1 MNNMMKALSA
11 SLLMLTATLS
21 AFAIDYIP
29 ESEVKTAD
37 PFVLYDNGTYYLYG
51 TRAGNPNKGFEAFTS
66 TDLKTWKREGYVIT
80 TGHSL
85 YWAPE
90 VYKFDGKYYMY
101 YSANHRLYVATADS
115 PLGPFKDVTGEPMLE
130 LGVNTI
136 DNTVFTDTLAD
147 GSVQQW
153 MFFVEESGGNTIY
166 RCKLNSDHVTCD
178 ASTVQKVLG
187 ADQSYEKKVSY
198 KCTEGP
204 IVYKKGNRYFLQYS
218 ANTYNSVY
226 YAVCVAFT
234 TSIEGN
240 QWTKLNTNP
249 ILNYQKLDNQLY
261 GTGHHGWFIDSDGKL
276 RIVFHAYK
284 NSKCEGTRRVYFG
297 TMKASSR
304 SMSIDLSDPIIS
316 PKLYLGGYDHCD
328 SLTTAVQA
336 GTIVTADLN
345 NDGHKDI
352 IAAGNT
358 REVLKCS
365 TLLYDSGTGQ
375 WQLHANSL
383 KATGNPAI
391 VPCDFNMDGN
401 IDILAFDT
409 RGENVSDPV
418 SITDADLERE
428 GLFLGDGD
436 GNFSRQELT
445 FIDENGNEA
454 NFNMAAPSSADVAD
468 FNNDGLPDI
477 VLCGVRP
484 NVQNANVVLINQ
496 GNYKFQ
502 VRPWDSESELTY
514 ASVKAADFN
523 NDGYADFIVSAAKD
537 SGKTPYVAVYQNNPD
552 APGTFTVRSSG
563 STGLRNLANGTVQ
576 IADINNDG
584 WLDIFLQGSSSNA
597 TSTSQFKQYVY
608 INNKRTNIAFKSD
621 SKSSATTTNNN
632 EVARIQNYSNSTAG
646 IIDWDGDGL
655 FDLFVAGRNEG
666 VQTQLGF
673 YYHNVD
679 GHLMKDCIASGASGS
694 AVAFPDW
701 NGDGVR
707 DYLNAGY
714 STDDL
719 SFNTD
724 FKGTR
729 STVYYSHE
737 TPAPRPSAPL
747 SLAVEGKAGE
757 VSLSWVAASD
767 SQPNT
772 TFEYYVADSGGKLL
786 SQVLSFVGGNDD
798 GVRKVDRLGNA
809 GCNQK
814 LTLALPVGSYTFG
827 VQAINAAYDG
837 SPFATISFSVSA
849 DGVSTGIGGIHAG
862 KAAKRLVS
870 RYGVDGVRIGN
881 PVHGVVIN
889 RYSDGTVAKQLLRN

>member
-1 MNNMMKALSA
+1 MALGCA
-11 SLLMLTATLS
+11 Q

-51 TRAGNPNKGFEAFTS
+51 THAGNPNKGFEAFTS
-66 TDLKTWKREGYVIT
+66 KDLKTWKREGYVIS

-101 YSANHRLYVATADS
+101 YSANHRLYVATADN

-130 LGVNTI
+130 LGKNTI
-136 DNTVFTDTLAD
+136 DNTVFTDTLED

-153 MFFVEESGGNTIY
+153 MFFVEESGGNVIY
-166 RCKLNSDHVTCD
+166 RCKLNADHVTCD
-178 ASTVQKVLG
+178 ASTVQRVLG
-187 ADQSYEKKVSY
+187 ADQSYEKKSSY
-198 KCTEGP
+198 RCTEGP

-218 ANTYNSVY
+218 ANTYNSIY

-240 QWTKLNTNP
+240 QWTKLSTNP
-249 ILNYQKLDNQLY
+249 ILNYQTLDNQLY
-261 GTGHHGWFIDSDGKL
+261 GTGHHGWFIDKDGKL

-284 NSKCEGTRRVYFG
+284 NNKCQGTRRVYFG

-304 SMSIDLSDPIIS
+304 SMSMDLDDPIIS
-316 PKLYLGGYDHCD
+316 PKLYLGGYDYCD
-328 SLTTAVQA
+328 SLTTAVQ
-336 GTIVTADLN
+336 GGSIITADLN
-345 NDGHKDI
+345 NDGHKDL

-358 REVLKCS
+358 REGLKNS
-365 TLLYDSGTGQ
+365 TLLYNADSGE

-383 KATGNPAI
+383 KATNNPALI
-391 VPCDFNMDGN
+391 PCDFNMDGN

-409 RGENVSDPV
+409 RGENVKDPV

-428 GLFLGDGD
+428 GLFLGDGK
-436 GNFSRQELT
+436 GNFTRQEFT
-445 FIDENGNEA
+445 FVDESGNEA
-454 NFNMAAPSSADVAD
+454 KLNMAAPSSADVAD

-477 VLCGVRP
+477 VLCGARP

-496 GNYKFQ
+496 GNYKFKIC
-502 VRPWDSESELTY
+502 PWDSETELTY

-523 NDGYADFIVSAAKD
+523 NDGYADFVVSAAKD
-537 SGKTPYVAVYQNNPD
+537 GGKTPYVAVYQNNAD
-552 APGTFTVRSSG
+552 KPGTFTVRSSG
-563 STGLRNLANGTVQ
+563 NTGLRNLSNGTVQ

-608 INNKRTNIAFKSD
+608 TNRKRSDIAFRAD
-621 SKSSATTTNNN
+621 NSSTATTTNNN

-655 FDLFVAGRNEG
+655 FDLFVPGRNEG

-679 GHLMKDCIASGASGS
+679 GHLMRDCIASGASGS
-694 AVAFPDW
+694 VVAFPDW

-724 FKGTR
+724 YKGAR

-737 TPAPRPSAPL
+737 TPAQRPAEPV
-747 SLAVEGKAGE
+747 SLAASGKAGE
-757 VSLSWVAASD
+757 VKLSWNAAND

-772 TFEYYVADSGGKLL
+772 TFEYYLKDKDGKLI
-786 SQVLSFVGGNDD
+786 SQVLSFVGGDND
-798 GVRKVDRLGNA
+798 GLRKVDRLGNA
-809 GCNQK
+809 GCNQE
-814 LTLALPVGSYTFG
+814 LTLALPAGSYTFG
-827 VQAINAAYDG
+827 VQAINAGYDG
-837 SPFATISFSVSA
+837 SKFATLGFNVTA
-849 DGVSTGIGGIHAG
+849 DGVVATGISNIHADGAG
-862 KAAKRLVS
+862 KKVVVA
-870 RYGVDGVRIGN
+870 RYGVDGIEVGSHKTGI
-881 PVHGVVIN
+881 VIDK
-889 RYSDGTVAKQLLRN
+889 YSDGTATKKVAK

>member
-1 MNNMMKALSA
+1 MVLGCAQ
-11 SLLMLTATLS
+11 

-66 TDLKTWKREGYVIT
+66 KDLKTWKREGYVIT

-101 YSANHRLYVATADS
+101 YSANHRLYVATADN

-136 DNTVFTDTLAD
+136 DNTVFTDTLED

-153 MFFVEESGGNTIY
+153 MFFVEESGGNVIY
-166 RCKLNSDHVTCD
+166 RCKLNPDHVTCD
-178 ASTVQKVLG
+178 ASTVQRVLS
-187 ADQSYEKKVSY
+187 ADQSYEKKVGY
-198 KCTEGP
+198 RCTEGP

-218 ANTYNSVY
+218 ANTYNSIY

-240 QWTKLNTNP
+240 KWTKLNTNP
-249 ILNYQKLDNQLY
+249 ILNYQTLDNQLY
-261 GTGHHGWFIDSDGKL
+261 GTGHHGWFIDKDGKL

-284 NSKCEGTRRVYFG
+284 NNKCQGTRRVYFG

-304 SMSIDLSDPIIS
+304 SMSMDLDDPIIS

-328 SLTTAVQA
+328 SLTTAVQ
-336 GTIVTADLN
+336 GGSIITADLN
-345 NDGHKDI
+345 NDGHKDL

-358 REVLKCS
+358 REGLKNS
-365 TLLYDSGTGQ
+365 TLLYNADSGE

-383 KATGNPAI
+383 KATNNPALI
-391 VPCDFNMDGN
+391 PCDFNMDGN

-409 RGENVSDPV
+409 RGENIKDPV

-428 GLFLGDGD
+428 GLFLGDGK
-436 GNFSRQELT
+436 GNFTRQE
-445 FIDENGNEA
+445 FMFVDESGNEA
-454 NFNMAAPSSADVAD
+454 KFNMAAPSSADVAD

-477 VLCGVRP
+477 VLCGARP

-496 GNYKFQ
+496 GNFKFKIC
-502 VRPWDSESELTY
+502 PWDSETELTY
-514 ASVKAADFN
+514 ASIKAADFN
-523 NDGYADFIVSAAKD
+523 NDGYTDFVVSAAKD
-537 SGKTPYVAVYQNNPD
+537 GGKTPYVVVYQNNAD
-552 APGTFTVRSSG
+552 KPGTFDVRSSG
-563 STGLRNLANGTVQ
+563 NTSLRNLSNGTVQ

-608 INNKRTNIAFKSD
+608 TNRKRSEIAFRAD
-621 SKSSATTTNNN
+621 NSSTATTTNNN
-632 EVARIQNYSNSTAG
+632 DVARIQNYSNSTAG

-655 FDLFVAGRNEG
+655 FDLFVPGRNEG

-694 AVAFPDW
+694 VVAFPDW

-724 FKGTR
+724 YKGAR

-737 TPAPRPSAPL
+737 TPAQRPAEPV
-747 SLAVEGKAGE
+747 SLAVSGKAGE
-757 VSLSWVAASD
+757 VKLSWNAAND

-772 TFEYYVADSGGKLL
+772 TFEYFLKDKDGKLI
-786 SQVLSFVGGNDD
+786 SQVLSFVGGDND
-798 GVRKVDRLGNA
+798 GLRKVDRLGNA
-809 GCNQK
+809 GCNQQ
-814 LTLALPVGSYTFG
+814 LTLALPAGSYTFG
-827 VQAINAAYDG
+827 VQAINAGYDG
-837 SPFATISFSVSA
+837 SKFATLGFNVTA
-849 DGVSTGIGGIHAG
+849 DGVVATGINNIHADGAG
-862 KAAKRLVS
+862 KKVVVA
-870 RYGVDGVRIGN
+870 RYGVDGIEVGSHKTGI
-881 PVHGVVIN
+881 VIDK
-889 RYSDGTVAKQLLRN
+889 YSDGTATKKVAR

>member
-1 MNNMMKALSA
+1 MVLGCAQ
-11 SLLMLTATLS
+11 

-66 TDLKTWKREGYVIT
+66 KDLKTWKREGYVIT

-101 YSANHRLYVATADS
+101 YSANHRLYVATADN

-136 DNTVFTDTLAD
+136 DNTVFTDTLED

-153 MFFVEESGGNTIY
+153 MFFVEESGGNVIY
-166 RCKLNSDHVTCD
+166 RCKLNPDHVTCD
-178 ASTVQKVLG
+178 ASTVQRVLG
-187 ADQSYEKKVSY
+187 ADQSYEKKVGY
-198 KCTEGP
+198 RCTEGP

-218 ANTYNSVY
+218 ANTYNSIY

-240 QWTKLNTNP
+240 KWTKLNTNP
-249 ILNYQKLDNQLY
+249 ILNYQTLDNQLY
-261 GTGHHGWFIDSDGKL
+261 GTGHHGWFIDKDGKL

-284 NSKCEGTRRVYFG
+284 NNKCQGTRRVYFG

-304 SMSIDLSDPIIS
+304 SMSMDLDDPIIS

-328 SLTTAVQA
+328 SLTTAVQ
-336 GTIVTADLN
+336 GGSIITADLN
-345 NDGHKDI
+345 NDGHKDL

-358 REVLKCS
+358 REGLKNS
-365 TLLYDSGTGQ
+365 TLLYNADSGE

-383 KATGNPAI
+383 KATNNPALI
-391 VPCDFNMDGN
+391 PCDFNMDGN

-409 RGENVSDPV
+409 RGENVKDPV

-428 GLFLGDGD
+428 GLFLGDGK
-436 GNFSRQELT
+436 GNFTRQEFT
-445 FIDENGNEA
+445 FVDESGNEA
-454 NFNMAAPSSADVAD
+454 KFNMAAPSTADVAD

-477 VLCGVRP
+477 VLCGARP

-496 GNYKFQ
+496 GNFKFKIYH
-502 VRPWDSESELTY
+502 WDSETELTY
-514 ASVKAADFN
+514 ASIKAADFN
-523 NDGYADFIVSAAKD
+523 NDGYTDFVVSAAKD
-537 SGKTPYVAVYQNNPD
+537 GGKTPYVVVYQNNAD
-552 APGTFTVRSSG
+552 KPGTFDVRSSG
-563 STGLRNLANGTVQ
+563 NTGLRNLSNGTVQ

-608 INNKRTNIAFKSD
+608 TNRKRSEIAFRAD
-621 SKSSATTTNNN
+621 NSSTATTTNNN
-632 EVARIQNYSNSTAG
+632 DVARIQNYSNSTAG

-655 FDLFVAGRNEG
+655 FDLFVPGRNEG

-694 AVAFPDW
+694 VVAFPDW

-724 FKGTR
+724 YKGAR

-737 TPAPRPSAPL
+737 TSAQRPAEPV
-747 SLAVEGKAGE
+747 SLAVSGKAGE
-757 VSLSWVAASD
+757 VKLSWNAAND

-772 TFEYYVADSGGKLL
+772 TFEYFLKDKDGKLI
-786 SQVLSFVGGNDD
+786 SQVLSFVGGDND
-798 GVRKVDRLGNA
+798 GLRKVDRLGNA
-809 GCNQK
+809 GCNQQ
-814 LTLALPVGSYTFG
+814 LTLALPAGSYTFG
-827 VQAINAAYDG
+827 VQAINAGYDG
-837 SPFATISFSVSA
+837 SKFATFGFNVTA
-849 DGVSTGIGGIHAG
+849 DGVVATGINNIHADGAG
-862 KAAKRLVS
+862 KKVVVA
-870 RYGVDGVRIGN
+870 RYGVDGIEVGSHKTGI
-881 PVHGVVIN
+881 VIDK
-889 RYSDGTVAKQLLRN
+889 YSDGTATKKVAR

>member
-1 MNNMMKALSA
+1 MDRIIKALSA

-37 PFVLYDNGTYYLYG
+37 PFVLYDNGVYYLYG

-101 YSANHRLYVATADS
+101 YSANHRLYVATADN
-115 PLGPFKDVTGEPMLE
+115 PLGPFEDVTGEPMLE

-187 ADQSYEKKVSY
+187 ADRSYEKKVSY

-204 IVYKKGNRYFLQYS
+204 IVYKKGDRYFLQYS

-240 QWTKLNTNP
+240 QWTKLSTNP
-249 ILNYQKLDNQLY
+249 ILNYQTLDNQLY
-261 GTGHHGWFIDSDGKL
+261 GTGHHGWFIDRDGKL

-284 NSKCEGTRRVYFG
+284 NNKCEGTRRVYFG

-304 SMSIDLSDPIIS
+304 SMSIDLSEPIIS
-316 PKLYLGGYDHCD
+316 PKLYVGGYDHCD

-358 REVLKCS
+358 REGFKCS
-365 TLLYDSGTGQ
+365 TLLYDGGTGQ

-409 RGENVSDPV
+409 RGENVEDPFT
-418 SITDADLERE
+418 ITDADLERE
-428 GLFLGDGD
+428 GLFLGDGE
-436 GNFSRQELT
+436 GNFSRQP
-445 FIDENGNEA
+445 FAFVDESGNEI

-496 GNYKFQ
+496 GNYKFM
-502 VRPWDSESELTY
+502 VRPWDTEAELTY

-537 SGKTPYVAVYQNNPD
+537 SGKTPYVAVYQNKSD
-552 APGTFTVRSSG
+552 EPGTFTVRSSG

-608 INNKRTNIAFKSD
+608 LNNKRNNIAFKSD

-694 AVAFPDW
+694 AIAFPDW

-737 TPAPRPSAPL
+737 TQAPRPSAPV
-747 SLAVEGKAGE
+747 SLAVAGKAGE
-757 VSLSWVAASD
+757 VSLLWAAASD

-772 TFEYYVADSGGKLL
+772 TFEYYIKDSNGKLL
-786 SQVLSFVGGNDD
+786 SQALSFVGGDND

-814 LTLALPVGSYTFG
+814 LTLALPAGSYTFG
-827 VQAINAAYDG
+827 VQAINASYDG
-837 SPFATISFSVSA
+837 SPFASINFSVTA
-849 DGVSTGIGGIHAG
+849 DGVSTGIGGIHDG
-862 KAAKRLVS
+862 KVKRKLVA
-870 RYGVDGVRIGN
+870 RYGVGGMRLGSQRSGI
-881 PVHGVVIN
+881 VIN
-889 RYSDGTVAKQLLRN
+889 RYSDGTTAKQLLRN